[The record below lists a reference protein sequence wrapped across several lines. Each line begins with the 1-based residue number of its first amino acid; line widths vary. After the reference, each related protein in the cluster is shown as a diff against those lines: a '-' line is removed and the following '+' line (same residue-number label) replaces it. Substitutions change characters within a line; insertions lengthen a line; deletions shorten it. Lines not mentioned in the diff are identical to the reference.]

1 MELRA
6 ALKQAHEKRRV
17 IRLGRVKSHAGTDD
31 ERAFEVEI
39 TPLFAAGSS
48 EALGASI
55 TFADVTAHSRLDAQH
70 REVAREL
77 ETAYEEL
84 QSTVEELE
92 TTNEELQ
99 STNEELET
107 TKEELQSTNEE
118 LETMNEELQSTND
131 ELEAMSTVQGERA
144 GELDRLNMFLE
155 GVLGNLGL
163 AVVVLDADQRVQLWN
178 GSATDLWGLRGEEV
192 LGEHFLA
199 LDIGLPMD
207 KLKAPIRQALSD
219 SGRRTEL
226 SVEAVNR
233 RGRHVR
239 LQGADDTAARPR
251 GTDLRRDRPP
261 VRRG

>member
-1 MELRA
+1 VELRA

-99 STNEELET
+99 STNE
-107 TKEELQSTNEE
+107 
-118 LETMNEELQSTND
+118 

>member
-70 REVAREL
+70 REVEREL
-77 ETAYEEL
+77 RDRLRGAR
-84 QSTVEELE
+84 STVEELE

-99 STNEELET
+99 STNE
-107 TKEELQSTNEE
+107 
-118 LETMNEELQSTND
+118 